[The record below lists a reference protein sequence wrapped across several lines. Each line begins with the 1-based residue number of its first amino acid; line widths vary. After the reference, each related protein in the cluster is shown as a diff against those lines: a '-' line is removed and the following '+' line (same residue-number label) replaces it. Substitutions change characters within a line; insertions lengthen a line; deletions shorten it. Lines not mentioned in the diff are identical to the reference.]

1 LCRASKENLIM
12 TKYKD
17 IKDEELVE
25 LFKYKYTYH
34 SAEAKK
40 YKTFLDMYNSAFKD
54 LDSEI
59 VSTIEPER
67 KADDNNAIQHKS
79 DSKKTFEEVIIE
91 MLNSGKPM
99 TAKMLLN
106 KYSTLGLKEVT
117 LKDFSSK
124 LSMRSKAGHIKNA
137 KFNEYPTDQRFWWGL
152 SDWFDGDNLKD
163 EYVAIVHNYMNSHK

>member
-1 LCRASKENLIM
+1 M

-17 IKDEELVE
+17 IKDEELIE

-40 YKTFLDMYNSAFKD
+40 YKTFLDMYISAFKD
-54 LDSEI
+54 LDNDNN
-59 VSTIEPER
+59 STIEPER
-67 KADDNNAIQHKS
+67 RFDDSNAVQSKTNT
-79 DSKKTFEEVIIE
+79 KKTFEEVILE
-91 MLNSGKPM
+91 MLNNGKPM
-99 TAKMLLN
+99 TAKMLLS

-152 SDWFDGDNLKD
+152 SDWFDGTTLKD
-163 EYVAIVHNYMNSHK
+163 EYVTIVHNYMNNNK

>member
-1 LCRASKENLIM
+1 M

-17 IKDEELVE
+17 IKDEELIE

-34 SAEAKK
+34 SSEAKK

-54 LDSEI
+54 LDYKTVDSIESERS
-59 VSTIEPER
+59 VIEKNITPQ
-67 KADDNNAIQHKS
+67 KPNI
-79 DSKKTFEEVIIE
+79 KKTFEEIIIE
-91 MLNSGKPM
+91 ILNSGKPM

-124 LSMRSKAGHIKNA
+124 LSMRSKAGHIRNA
-137 KFNEYPTDQRFWWGL
+137 KFNEYPTDQRFWWGM

-163 EYVAIVHNYMNSHK
+163 EYVAIVHNYMNNQK